1 VKVVK
6 TSRILTMEEVIISTS
21 RTERGYS
28 GSCELLPGWVVS
40 FSGTFSCFIDY
51 VKESIDF
58 YVDCAKK
65 DDEDYPAVFDHA
77 YRLIFKMDIQSILY
91 CYDKILTRAA
101 LSRLTGINERQLG
114 HYICGRSRPRPA
126 QSGKIVNALHA
137 LGKELQA
144 VCV

>member
-1 VKVVK
+1 
-6 TSRILTMEEVIISTS
+6 MEEVIISTS
-21 RTERGYS
+21 RTEHGYS

-40 FSGTFSCFIDY
+40 LSGTFSCFIDY

-58 YVDCAKK
+58 YVDCAKE

>member
-1 VKVVK
+1 
-6 TSRILTMEEVIISTS
+6 MEEVIISTS

-65 DDEDYPAVFDHA
+65 DDEDYLAVFDHA

-114 HYICGRSRPRPA
+114 HYICGRSKPRPA

-137 LGKELQA
+137 LGRELQA

>member
-1 VKVVK
+1 
-6 TSRILTMEEVIISTS
+6 MEQVIISTS

-28 GSCELLPGWVVS
+28 GSCELLPGWIVS
-40 FSGTFSCFIDY
+40 FTGDFSSFVEY
-51 VKESIDF
+51 VKESIVY
-58 YVDCAKK
+58 YVECAK
-65 DDEDYPAVFDHA
+65 EDYEEYPEVFDHV
-77 YRLIFKMDIQSILY
+77 YELLFKMDIQSLLY

-114 HYICGRSRPRPA
+114 HYICGRSKPRPA

>member
-1 VKVVK
+1 
-6 TSRILTMEEVIISTS
+6 MEEVIISTS
-21 RTERGYS
+21 RTEHGYS
-28 GSCELLPGWVVS
+28 GSCELLPGWIVS
-40 FSGTFSCFIDY
+40 FTGDFSSFVEY
-51 VKESIDF
+51 VKESSVF
-58 YVDCAKK
+58 YVECAK
-65 DDEDYPAVFDHA
+65 EDHEEYPEVFDHV
-77 YRLIFKMDIQSILY
+77 YELLFKMDIQSLLY

-114 HYICGRSRPRPA
+114 HYICGRSKPRPA

>member
-1 VKVVK
+1 
-6 TSRILTMEEVIISTS
+6 MEEVIISTS

-40 FSGTFSCFIDY
+40 FSGTFSSFIDY

-58 YVDCAKK
+58 YVDCAKE
-65 DDEDYPAVFDHA
+65 DDEDYPSVFDHE

-91 CYDKILTRAA
+91 CYDKIITRAA

-114 HYICGRSRPRPA
+114 HYICGRSHPMKK
-126 QSGKIVNALHA
+126 QQNKIVTALHN
-137 LGKELQA
+137 LGKELQSVTA
-144 VCV
+144 

>member
-1 VKVVK
+1 
-6 TSRILTMEEVIISTS
+6 MEEVIISTS